1 MGIQGMPYRWTGKTP
16 VAMRHLMQIEFL
28 VDLVRAG
35 STPALAEKDDVSKS
49 TIHNKIAQAMGPRYR
64 IGARFQGKNKI
75 KMIGVFKRRIEEL
88 MPEGYV
94 FKGFS
99 AGVCNEP
106 TQSEL
111 DLNLEAAAEAQVS
124 PPEEVATDP
133 ATYADVVDA
142 IEECL
147 PLIKNQVY
155 AAAFSA
161 INSPACKR
169 VIKEC
174 VNEVMEEREAGKN
187 TAKAENMDKV
197 IRGFGEVIDA
207 IHRQDERIKD
217 HIRSVLYEM
226 ENRQQPY
233 DAPSVGH
240 NQSPWWKR
248 MVS

>member
-1 MGIQGMPYRWTGKTP
+1 M
-16 VAMRHLMQIEFL
+16 
-28 VDLVRAG
+28 
-35 STPALAEKDDVSKS
+35 
-49 TIHNKIAQAMGPRYR
+49 
-64 IGARFQGKNKI
+64 
-75 KMIGVFKRRIEEL
+75 
-88 MPEGYV
+88 
-94 FKGFS
+94 
-99 AGVCNEP
+99 
-106 TQSEL
+106 
-111 DLNLEAAAEAQVS
+111 S